1 METINGLSKKE
12 QKRLEKLEAQFKAA
26 GGRGVELAEEIDEL
40 RNRRDEPEKAAE
52 VYESLL
58 AAADG
63 GDAANLDTFAAQTI
77 MAMLDDHR
85 YRAKVKKWHE
95 SIYG

>member
-1 METINGLSKKE
+1 MQTINGLSKKE
-12 QKRLEKLEAQFKAA
+12 QKRLAELEAQFEVA
-26 GGRGVELAEEIDEL
+26 GGRGIELAEEIDEL
-40 RNRRDEPEKAAE
+40 KARRDEPERAVE

-63 GDAANLDTFAAQTI
+63 GDAVYLDDFAAQTI
-77 MAMLDDHR
+77 MLMLDDHR

-95 SIYG
+95 QIYG